1 MKFEANGIIPAMLTP
16 MDQQGKINEKVLREL
31 TNHVIDNGV
40 HGVFAVSSTG
50 ECYGLSIQE
59 KEKVLEIVLD
69 EASGRVP
76 VYAGTGLITT
86 RDTIEMTQIAE
97 EMGVDAVSVITP
109 MFVRPNNKELY
120 NHFKSVADSVDI
132 PVMLYNNP
140 ARTGVNIDSD
150 LLKELSEIDNI
161 VGIKDSSGDMTLIG
175 EYIRKTAADF
185 NVLIG
190 KDTLILSGLLYGA
203 NGAIAST
210 ANLAPKLLVEI
221 YEQFIKGNMEAA
233 RKAQFDLFPLRM
245 SYDLGSFPVIIKDG
259 LKLLG
264 MDAGTTLAP
273 IESLDDQGREEL
285 KSILKDI
292 NVI

>member
-1 MKFEANGIIPAMLTP
+1 MKFKANGIIPAMLTP

-40 HGVFAVSSTG
+40 HGLFAVSSTG
-50 ECYGLSIQE
+50 ECYGLSIEE

-69 EASGRVP
+69 EAAGRVP

-150 LLKELSEIDNI
+150 LLKKLSEIDNI

-259 LKLLG
+259 LKLIG
-264 MDAGTTLAP
+264 MDAGNTLAP
-273 IESLDDQGREEL
+273 IESLDDQSREEL
-285 KSILKDI
+285 KSILEDI

>member
-1 MKFEANGIIPAMLTP
+1 MKFESNGIIPAMLTP
-16 MDQQGKINEKVLREL
+16 LDQNGEINEEVLREL
-31 TNHVIDNGV
+31 TNYLIDNGV
-40 HGVFAVSSTG
+40 HGLFAVSSTG
-50 ECYGLSIQE
+50 ECYGLSFAE
-59 KEKVLEIVLD
+59 KKKLLKIVLE
-69 EASGRVP
+69 EADGRVP

-86 RDTIEMTQIAE
+86 RDTIKMTQLAE
-97 EMGVDAVSVITP
+97 KMGVDAVSVITP

-120 NHFKSVADSVDI
+120 NHFKSVADSVNI

-150 LLKELSEIDNI
+150 LLAELSKIDNI

-175 EYIRKTAADF
+175 EFIRKTPADF

-221 YEQFIKGNMEAA
+221 YDQFMAGDLEKAK
-233 RKAQFDLFPLRM
+233 KAQFDLFPLRM
-245 SYDLGSFPVIIKDG
+245 SYSLGSFPVIIKDG

-264 MDAGTTLAP
+264 MDAGKTLAP
-273 IESLDDQGREEL
+273 VESLGEQEREEL
-285 KSILKDI
+285 KSILKEI

>member
-16 MDQQGKINEKVLREL
+16 MDQNGEINEKVLREL
-31 TNHVIDNGV
+31 TNYLIENGV
-40 HGVFAVSSTG
+40 HGLFAVSSTG
-50 ECYGLSIQE
+50 ECYGLSFEE
-59 KEKVLEIVLD
+59 KKKLLKIVLE
-69 EASGRVP
+69 EAAGRVS

-86 RDTIEMTQIAE
+86 RDTIKMTQLAE

-175 EYIRKTAADF
+175 EFIRKTPADF

-210 ANLAPKLLVEI
+210 ANLAPKLLVDI
-221 YEQFIKGNMEAA
+221 YEQFMNGDLDKA

-245 SYDLGSFPVIIKDG
+245 SYSLGSFPVIIKDG

-264 MDAGTTLAP
+264 IDAGNTLGP
-273 IESLDDQGREEL
+273 VESLGDQEREEL